1 MATTAKVIVPDTKAK
16 GQKRRKPLSKAHKAK
31 LASALADWLS
41 SLTEEDKAE
50 LGSIQRLAGS
60 WQADVTRRHVSAGM
74 ATDTEKVAAVSDP
87 HDLGMSPGE
96 DAPSYVEQAIAG
108 Q

>member
-16 GQKRRKPLSKAHKAK
+16 GQKRRKPLSKAHKEK
-31 LASALADWLS
+31 LASALADWRASLS
-41 SLTEEDKAE
+41 EEDKAE

-74 ATDTEKVAAVSDP
+74 AATRTTSACP
-87 HDLGMSPGE
+87 RGE